1 MDLRIIA
8 RVRTDFPQKFGLP
21 RQSGLV
27 PELKGIICFEEGFR
41 SPDAVRGLEAFSH
54 IWVLWGFSEGFASD
68 RSDPD
73 APRPFSPT
81 VRPPRLGGNER
92 VGVFATRSPNRPN
105 PLALS
110 ALRLDRVDADAPEGP
125 LLYVSGID
133 MTDGTP
139 VYDIKPYLPLTDS
152 IPGAVGGFAD
162 REAGD
167 RLTADIPAD
176 LAALLSP
183 DQETALLSL
192 LRSDP
197 RPSYQRTDGREYG
210 FSFAGFAV
218 TFTVR
223 DACAVVTG
231 IRPEDRGAEG

>member
-1 MDLRIIA
+1 MELAVIA
-8 RVRTDFPQKFGLP
+8 RIHTDFPQKFGLP

-27 PELKGIICFEEGFR
+27 PELKGVIRFEEGFR
-41 SPDAVRGLEAFSH
+41 SPDAVRGLEEFSH
-54 IWVLWGFSEGFASD
+54 IWILWGFSEGFASGRGD
-68 RSDPD
+68 RN

-105 PLALS
+105 PVALS
-110 ALRLDRVDADAPEGP
+110 AVRLNRVDADAPGGP

-152 IPGAVGGFAD
+152 IPDAVGGFAD
-162 REAGD
+162 RAAGD
-167 RLTADIPAD
+167 KLEAEIPEGLSASLT
-176 LAALLSP
+176 LE
-183 DQETALLSL
+183 QKNALLSL

-197 RPSYQRTDGREYG
+197 RPSYQRAEGREYG
-210 FSFAGFAV
+210 FTYAGFAV
-218 TFTVR
+218 TFTIR
-223 DACAVVTG
+223 DGCAVVTG
-231 IRPEDRGAEG
+231 ITPAEIEKQK